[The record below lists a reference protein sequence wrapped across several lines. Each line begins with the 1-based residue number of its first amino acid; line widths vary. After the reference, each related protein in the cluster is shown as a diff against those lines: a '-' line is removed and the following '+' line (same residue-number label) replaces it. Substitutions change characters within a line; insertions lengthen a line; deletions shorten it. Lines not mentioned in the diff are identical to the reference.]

1 MGYIFK
7 VQMCSPQP
15 AAAHLHFTISYSQ
28 PALCSQGSQQS
39 LLPLPGLRVNMLTVS
54 SFLPLPW
61 WTVQYRWTML
71 SVFCDSPETATK
83 KSHAE
88 TQSAARQLDKIQN
101 VWKGQRRNEW
111 RNGGSRQNGGAEFI
125 TWALQ
130 YTSMVFIHKAP
141 KAGTTVYQQTHGNKC
156 LHTIE
161 YYLGI
166 TRIDVSTMRMSL
178 LFMCTGFG
186 CRCVIKMWSCVI
198 KMLSSPLGT
207 L

>member
-15 AAAHLHFTISYSQ
+15 AAARLHFTISYSQ

-39 LLPLPGLRVNMLTVS
+39 LLPLPGLRVNTLAVS

-61 WTVQYRWTML
+61 WPVQYRWTML
-71 SVFCDSPETATK
+71 FVVLSIFCDSPETVTK
-83 KSHAE
+83 KSHTE
-88 TQSAARQLDKIQN
+88 TQSAAWQLDKIQN
-101 VWKGQRRNEW
+101 IWKGQRWNEW
-111 RNGGSRQNGGAEFI
+111 RNGKGGGSRQNGGDEFI

-166 TRIDVSTMRMSL
+166 TRNDVSIQENVVAIHVHR
-178 LFMCTGFG
+178 FW
-186 CRCVIKMWSCVI
+186 V
-198 KMLSSPLGT
+198 
-207 L
+207 